1 MLRLLSLCFFFCY
14 DRVMIILIV
23 LFYMVIYSILICS
36 AHGYFKSLCPTRE
49 FNLFE
54 FILLFVCLSLFFK
67 RNSNYFHIRCQQTP
81 TIVKKGATP
90 LSVSD
95 IISFWGFDPRAS
107 GAGRSSFTLFFTVV
121 QHVMSTKMSTPYVRD
136 GGLGCGLA
144 CQRGFSMPQNLQLGS
159 SGSVRSSFRSCAF
172 RGDFW

>member
-1 MLRLLSLCFFFCY
+1 MGPIFLSCSIVTIKNYVIACCGYCHYAFFFCY

-95 IISFWGFDPRAS
+95 IISF
-107 GAGRSSFTLFFTVV
+107 
-121 QHVMSTKMSTPYVRD
+121 
-136 GGLGCGLA
+136 
-144 CQRGFSMPQNLQLGS
+144 
-159 SGSVRSSFRSCAF
+159 
-172 RGDFW
+172 